1 MKLPK
6 QVEIIEVC
14 PRDGFQ
20 NIKEAIPTA
29 TKIEIIDRLVE
40 CGFGVIEATS
50 FVHPI
55 AIPQMADAAE
65 VLQSVKKK
73 HGDRAQ
79 FVALAPNL
87 FGAKKAIENG
97 ADGITYV
104 TSASEDHNVA
114 NTKQTVAQSVAA
126 LEEVCKIKG
135 SAKVRLAVA
144 TSFDCP
150 FAGKVP
156 TEKVVSLVE
165 AALDAG
171 TDEIVLADTIG
182 TATPLQ
188 VEELLMALTR
198 KYPDFPFVLHIHD
211 TDGMGL
217 ANVVTAMNLGI
228 TRFETAAF
236 GLGGC
241 PFAPGAAGNIATE
254 DLVHMLHKMDISTGL
269 KYNKI
274 VETAHF
280 IEESLH
286 ISPVGHMSR
295 VACTVKN

>member
-1 MKLPK
+1 MNLPK
-6 QVEIIEVC
+6 HVEVIEVC

-50 FVHPI
+50 FVHPK

-73 HGDRAQ
+73 HGDRVQ

-165 AALDAG
+165 AALNAG

-188 VEELLMALTR
+188 VEELLTALTL
-198 KYPDFPFVLHIHD
+198 KYPKFPFVLHIHD

-217 ANVVTAMNLGI
+217 ANVITAMNLGI

-254 DLVHMLHKMDISTGL
+254 DLVHMLHKMDIATGL
-269 KYNKI
+269 QYNKI
-274 VETAHF
+274 VETAHY

-295 VACTVKN
+295 VACSTKN